1 MPWQPQNLMN
11 QRLEFALKALRTENF
26 RALCREYG
34 ISPEVGYKWRDRLLQ
49 NGVEGFGELSRR
61 PHSSPGKL
69 SQEVVCRMVRLKER
83 HRAWGPRK
91 IREIYRR
98 QWGNAPSESSF
109 KRVLEDCGLSD
120 KRVLRRKASETGRV
134 ASGRKASACNEVWT
148 VDFKGWWYD
157 REGRCTPLTVC
168 DEHSRYI
175 LELRAVADARSAT
188 IRACF
193 ERLFE
198 RYGLPCAIR
207 SDNGPPFA
215 ASQGLLGL
223 SQLSAWWLANGID
236 LERGRPACPQDNGS
250 HERMHGDIAKELEK
264 AGYAERQSAF
274 DTWRREY
281 NEERP
286 HETLGMR
293 MPAEVYQSGTRP
305 WKGTPEEIS
314 YPGMMTRKIN
324 ASGHLKYEGE
334 MIFVSHALNG
344 WQIGLKARKDGT
356 LDVYFSRLLLGHL
369 EPQTSSFVPVQRGT
383 QDGAQK
389 PKT

>member
-98 QWGNAPSESSF
+98 RWGNAPSESSF

-148 VDFKGWWYD
+148 VDFKG
-157 REGRCTPLTVC
+157 GG
-168 DEHSRYI
+168 
-175 LELRAVADARSAT
+175 T
-188 IRACF
+188 I
-193 ERLFE
+193 
-198 RYGLPCAIR
+198 
-207 SDNGPPFA
+207 
-215 ASQGLLGL
+215 
-223 SQLSAWWLANGID
+223 
-236 LERGRPACPQDNGS
+236 
-250 HERMHGDIAKELEK
+250 EK
-264 AGYAERQSAF
+264 
-274 DTWRREY
+274 
-281 NEERP
+281 
-286 HETLGMR
+286 
-293 MPAEVYQSGTRP
+293 V
-305 WKGTPEEIS
+305 
-314 YPGMMTRKIN
+314 
-324 ASGHLKYEGE
+324 
-334 MIFVSHALNG
+334 
-344 WQIGLKARKDGT
+344 
-356 LDVYFSRLLLGHL
+356 
-369 EPQTSSFVPVQRGT
+369 
-383 QDGAQK
+383 GAHR
-389 PKT
+389 